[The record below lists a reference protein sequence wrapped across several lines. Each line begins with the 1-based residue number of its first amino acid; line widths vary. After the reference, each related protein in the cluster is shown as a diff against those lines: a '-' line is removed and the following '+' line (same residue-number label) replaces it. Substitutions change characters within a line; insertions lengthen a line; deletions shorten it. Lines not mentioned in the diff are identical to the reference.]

1 MGGLNGL
8 KQALITGGSGV
19 IGSHLADALLA
30 RGYEVTVIDNLLTG
44 KIKNI
49 EHNLENPRFRL
60 INDSILNEPLMDE
73 LIKEHSVV
81 YHLAAAVGVQHIVND
96 PLHGILVNVKGSE
109 IVFAHAFKYWKRVVF
124 TSTSEIYGRSDKI
137 PFTED
142 TERVLGP
149 TYVDRWSY
157 STSKALDEHLAFAYH
172 TKGLPVCILRYFNS
186 FGPRIDESG
195 YGSVVARF
203 ISQALRNV
211 PLTVHG
217 DGAQTRCFT
226 FIEDTVRGTILAGE
240 HKNAIGHA
248 FNIGNNREITIREL
262 AEIIIRLTGS
272 SSTIENISY
281 EDAYG
286 QSYEDT
292 RRRVPSVTKA
302 KELIEFE
309 AQVDMETGLK
319 NTIAWAREHYKR

>member
-1 MGGLNGL
+1 L

-49 EHNLENPRFRL
+49 EHNLENPRFHL

-73 LIKEHSVV
+73 LIKEHSIIF
-81 YHLAAAVGVQHIVND
+81 HLAAAVGVAHIVND

-124 TSTSEIYGRSDKI
+124 SSTSEIYGRSDKI

-157 STSKALDEHLAFAYH
+157 STSKALDEHLAFAYN
-172 TKGLPVCILRYFNS
+172 TKGLPVSIVRYFNS

-217 DGAQTRCFT
+217 DGRQTRCFT
-226 FIEDTVRGTILAGE
+226 YIEDTIRGTILAAE
-240 HKNAIGHA
+240 HKNAVGHA
-248 FNIGNNREITIREL
+248 FNIGNNKEITIREL

-281 EDAYG
+281 EQAYG
-286 QSYEDT
+286 ESYEDT
-292 RRRVPSVTKA
+292 RRRVPAVTKA
-302 KELIEFE
+302 KELIDFE
-309 AQVDMETGLK
+309 VQVDMETGLK